1 VRTLDFL
8 GLAQKGGGVYAQLR
22 IGPVGAA
29 ADQLS
34 GARIAAG
41 EVDLLLA
48 ADMVV
53 AHGRTARPLLGPARS
68 TAIVNAD
75 LSPTAQFVKDTET
88 RYDNSAMLQSLRAAC
103 HDALTIPA
111 LSRVERDLGDAI
123 YLNPFMLGFAWQR
136 GLVPLSAEAILRAIE
151 LNGAAV
157 ERNKNAFALG
167 RIAATETPEAPRGPE
182 TLDEMIARFSEDL
195 KAYQSSR
202 YARRYQD
209 FVTRIRTAEAAA
221 VPGEERLS
229 RAVARQFY
237 RLMAYK
243 DEYEVARL
251 HSLPEWRSM
260 LAQGF
265 TGTQRIEMHLAPPIM
280 TKLNPD
286 TGLPV
291 KQEFGPWMLQA
302 MGLLR
307 HGKFLRGTW
316 LDPFARTTERREE
329 RALPGEYRAGLEALL
344 PRLSSETH
352 GAICEW
358 AEAAAGIKG
367 FGHVKARNLNAAR
380 ARMADIAKGISA

>member
-1 VRTLDFL
+1 
-8 GLAQKGGGVYAQLR
+8 
-22 IGPVGAA
+22 
-29 ADQLS
+29 
-34 GARIAAG
+34 
-41 EVDLLLA
+41 
-48 ADMVV
+48 M
-53 AHGRTARPLLGPARS
+53 
-68 TAIVNAD
+68 AIVNAD

-88 RYDNSAMLQSLRAAC
+88 RYENGAMLQSLGAAC
-103 HDALTIPA
+103 REALTIPA

-182 TLDEMIARFSEDL
+182 TLDEMIARFTEDL

-209 FVTRIRTAEAAA
+209 FVARIRTAETTAL
-221 VPGEERLS
+221 PGEERLT
-229 RAVARQFY
+229 RAAARQFY

-260 LAQGF
+260 LSQGF

-291 KQEFGPWMLQA
+291 KQEFGPWMLTA

-307 HGKFLRGTW
+307 HGKFLRGTR

-344 PRLSSETH
+344 SKLSPATH
-352 GAICEW
+352 GAICDW